1 MRISDWISDVCSS
14 DRLNSRTHF
23 KKVEVLILIDDK
35 LDRAGR
41 DVVDRLRQGHR
52 LGAHGGA
59 GLGVEEGRRRLLHHL
74 LVATLD
80 RALALAEVQ
89 GGAVPVGPHLN
100 LDVARLLDVLL
111 DAHALVA
118 EAGARLVAGRA
129 PALAPPG
136 LASSA
141 THALSA
147 AAGGRLAHHRVA
159 EIGRA
164 HT

>member
-41 DVVDRLRQGHR
+41 DVVDRLRPGHR

-80 RALALAEVQ
+80 RALAPAEVT
-89 GGAVPVGPHLN
+89 GGSVPVGQHLN
-100 LDVARLLDVLL
+100 LDVALLLDVLL
-111 DAHALVA
+111 A
-118 EAGARLVAGRA
+118 EHTLG
-129 PALAPPG
+129 
-136 LASSA
+136 
-141 THALSA
+141 A
-147 AAGGRLAHHRVA
+147 AAGGTPLS
-159 EIGRA
+159 G
-164 HT
+164 